1 MCYIFKKLDFR
12 LPYTSY
18 FGYFGC
24 VSALTQEQYEAI
36 NDITNEFFG
45 WGGGNE

>member
-12 LPYTSY
+12 LPYTS
-18 FGYFGC
+18 YFGC

-45 WGGGNE
+45 WGGWNE